1 MKVLRQLCVALV
13 FTFALTLPTFA
24 GEITT
29 MVVPP
34 PPSQPAQTVTAE
46 GEISTTVTGQEETGS
61 SEATAT
67 DSATEIAL
75 SLLQSVLSLF

>member
-1 MKVLRQLCVALV
+1 MKALRQLCVALV
-13 FTFALTLPTFA
+13 FTFALTLPALA

-34 PPSQPAQTVTAE
+34 QPAQAVTRQ
-46 GEISTTVTGQEETGS
+46 GEIQIPVVGQIDTGS
-61 SEATAT
+61 SEATAA

-75 SLLQSVLSLF
+75 NLFQSVLSLF